1 MKQFFTEDA
10 LLLFAVIC
18 LCGTT
23 GLAYAGLQSL
33 YDELQVILHAGKG
46 GLLVK
51 VLDRIPEVAK
61 EENASATLVWL
72 VIFSVKMAYLFFF
85 RRLVSRVKHLMRW
98 WWFVVSF
105 TVTAGFVCI
114 AVAWL
119 TCPYSSIEKVL
130 SRCALPHCRSAF

>member
-23 GLAYAGLQSL
+23 GLAYAGLQSF
-33 YDELQVILHAGKG
+33 YDELQVILHAGEG
-46 GLLVK
+46 SLLVK

-61 EENASATLVWL
+61 EENASATLVWF

-85 RRLVSRVKHLMRW
+85 RRLLSCLENLKRW
-98 WWFVVSF
+98 WWCVISF
-105 TVTAGFVCI
+105 TVPAGLVCI
-114 AVAWL
+114 AAVWL
-119 TCPYSSIEKVL
+119 TCPYSSIEEVL
-130 SRCALPHCRSAF
+130 SRCAKPH

>member
-18 LCGTT
+18 LCAST
-23 GLAYAGLQSL
+23 GLAYAGLQNL
-33 YDELQVILHAGKG
+33 YDALQIVLHAGRG
-46 GLLVK
+46 GLLFEVFGK
-51 VLDRIPEVAK
+51 IPEVAK
-61 EENASATLVWL
+61 EENASATLWWF

-85 RRLVSRVKHLMRW
+85 RRLLSRVKHLMRW
-98 WWFVVSF
+98 WWFVVGF
-105 TVTAGFVCI
+105 TVPAGFVCI

-130 SRCALPHCRSAF
+130 SRIAPPY